1 MNAAHGVRNRTAVRA
16 LGGEHNA
23 IRAEQLRAL
32 GHSDRFIARTL
43 GVGRE
48 AVVRWFDL
56 QDELILHSDVDGA
69 A

>member
-1 MNAAHGVRNRTAVRA
+1 VSAAQGVRNRTAVRA
-16 LGGEHNA
+16 IGGEHNA

-43 GVGRE
+43 GVRRE
-48 AVVRWFDL
+48 AVVRWFEL
-56 QDELILHSDVDGA
+56 QDELIHHSDVDGA

>member
-1 MNAAHGVRNRTAVRA
+1 VNSAQGARNRTAVRA
-16 LGGEHNA
+16 IGGEHNA

-32 GHSDRFIARTL
+32 GRSDRFIARTL
-43 GVGRE
+43 GIGCE
-48 AVVRWFDL
+48 AVVRWFEL

>member
-1 MNAAHGVRNRTAVRA
+1 VNAAHGVRNRTAVRA

-32 GHSDRFIARTL
+32 GHSDRFIARAL

-48 AVVRWFDL
+48 AVVRWFEL
-56 QDELILHSDVDGA
+56 QDELVLHGDADGA